1 VTAARASARATSQ
14 RQEDQEQ
21 SDNQT
26 EQTDSEPRRAARHEA
41 PLDQA
46 GTLTDP
52 DTADEDGE
60 STDDQADRA
69 PGSGPHLEFIPIG

>member
-26 EQTDSEPRRAARHEA
+26 EQTDGEPGRAARHEA
-41 PLDQA
+41 SLDEA

-52 DTADEDGE
+52 DAADEDGE

-69 PGSGPHLEFIPIG
+69 CGSGLHLKLIPIG